1 MNFLLA
7 KVWDVSPEIFSL
19 GPLTIRWYGPLFA
32 GGFLLGYFI
41 VRKIFFQEKASE
53 EWLDKLLVYLIVGTV
68 IGARLGHV
76 FFYGWDY
83 YQDHLIE
90 IPMIWK
96 GGLASHGGLIGLM
109 VTFWLYARNV
119 SKKSIFWAMD
129 RVAAQVAL
137 AGFMIRLG
145 NLFNSEI
152 LGNFTG
158 TDYGLQFVLVD
169 GPNALPR
176 HPAQLYESL
185 AYLAIFG
192 IMSLLF
198 WKTNLRWKK
207 GFLSGMLITL
217 IFVARLLLEQFKIE
231 QADTNSEFVTSMLEI
246 MTMGQWLSIPA
257 ILLGLSF
264 IAHSF
269 LVAPEPIPDGFPHEA
284 AKKKGKK

>member
-41 VRKIFFQEKASE
+41 VRKIFFQENASE

-129 RVAAQVAL
+129 RVAPQVAL

-152 LGNFTG
+152 LGNHTG
-158 TDYGLQFVLVD
+158 TDYGLQFVLAD
-169 GPNALPR
+169 GPNAMPR

-192 IMSLLF
+192 IMSFLF
-198 WKTNLRWKK
+198 WKTNLRWRK
-207 GFLSGMLITL
+207 GFLSGMLLTL

-231 QADTNSEFVTSMLEI
+231 QAETNSELVASMLEV
-246 MTMGQWLSIPA
+246 MTMGQWLSIPS
-257 ILLGLSF
+257 ILLGLAFMAYSF
-264 IAHSF
+264 K
-269 LVAPEPIPDGFPHEA
+269 VDPEPIPAGFPHSPSE
-284 AKKKGKK
+284 KGKK